1 MRHFFY
7 FFLLFTI
14 PMETGFLSLVLHAHL
29 PFVRHPE
36 YPDFLEEDWLYEAIS
51 ETYIPLLVA
60 FQTLRDEG
68 VKFRLTMSMT
78 PPLCEM
84 LADPLLQQRYIDHL
98 HKLCELAEKEVE
110 RTRNE
115 AMNFHSAALMYKRHF
130 NECLSVFEYKYS
142 RNILRGFKEL
152 QDQGFLEIIT
162 CGATHGFLPLMS
174 SDEAKRAQIQI
185 AKNNYIKHFGRAPRG
200 IWLAECAFSPGDDRF
215 LKEAG
220 IHFFISDAHA
230 ILYGS
235 PRPKRGIYAPIMTPQ
250 NVAVFARDTETSE
263 QVWSSEIGYPGDPLY
278 REFYRDLGYDSQDEE
293 YIKPYLHDD
302 GVRRNIGYKY
312 HRITGKVD
320 LHQKEP
326 YVPEWASE
334 RAASHAGNFMD
345 NRRAQAGFLQ
355 EKLGRIPMILA
366 PYDAE
371 LFGHWWFEGPQFLY
385 YLFKKLHF
393 DQSEILPISPID
405 YLQIYP
411 DNQNQIPSASSWGAE
426 GYNRVWINHQTDWM
440 YVHQNVAEQRMV
452 ELASNYPHA
461 EGLNL
466 RALKQAAREL
476 LLAQSS
482 DWAFIITTGTMVQ
495 YAVKRF
501 KDHIHRFTKIYEM
514 IHADSIDEAWLADVE
529 GKDNIFE
536 EIDYRVYSGS

>member
-1 MRHFFY
+1 
-7 FFLLFTI
+7 
-14 PMETGFLSLVLHAHL
+14 METGYLSLVLHAHL

-60 FQTLRDEG
+60 FQTLRNEG

-84 LADPLLQQRYIDHL
+84 LADPLLQGRYAHHL
-98 HKLCELAEKEVE
+98 DKLCELAEKEVE

-115 AMNFHSAALMYKRHF
+115 AMNFHSAALMYQRHF
-130 NECLSVFEYKYS
+130 NECRAVFNDKYNG
-142 RNILRGFKEL
+142 NIIRGFKEL
-152 QDQGFLEIIT
+152 QDEGYLEIIT

-220 IHFFISDAHA
+220 IEFFISDAHA

-235 PRPKRGIYAPIMTPQ
+235 PRPKRGIYAPVITPQ
-250 NVAVFARDTETSE
+250 GVGVFARDTETSE
-263 QVWSSEIGYPGDPLY
+263 QVWSSETGYPGDPMY

-355 EKLGRIPMILA
+355 EKLGRHPLILA

-393 DQSEILPISPID
+393 DQSEIRTISPID

-452 ELASNYPHA
+452 ELATRFRYSN
-461 EGLNL
+461 GLVRRVLN
-466 RALKQAAREL
+466 QAAREL

-501 KDHIHRFTKIYEM
+501 KDHIHRFTKLYEM
-514 IHADSIDEAWLADVE
+514 VLAEEIDEVWLAEVE
-529 GKDNIFE
+529 SKDTIFQ
-536 EIDYRVYSGS
+536 EIDYRVYTAQN